1 MSRVALGERD
11 AALEL
16 LRSLKGRKL
25 GLIPVGDTGFDAI
38 WDDPAFQAICKDLAA
53 EEPQTSAAPV
63 AFRLKDPKLIPE
75 GIAYDA
81 KRKRFFIGS
90 VAQRKIV
97 MSDGKGDARDF
108 SSSSDKLDCVLGLT
122 VDAAHG
128 QLYAVSTNGF
138 MEAAKTDRRNAVV
151 RYDLESG
158 RLLDRFVAPA
168 AMQLNDLA
176 VARDGTLYVTDSAT
190 GTLFRKKPDE
200 VSLTV
205 FGEKGGLRGANGI
218 ALRADGALYV
228 TLSTGIARV
237 DTSTGEA
244 VRLPQPDTVV
254 TGGIDG
260 LYWSEGD
267 LLGIQNVT
275 NPGRVIRIN
284 LAENGNRISGVTV
297 LQSHHHPEF
306 NEPTTG
312 AIVNGTLHVIANSYV
327 GHYQPDG
334 TIKDEAKLKGTAI
347 IAVPLKR

>member
-1 MSRVALGERD
+1 MRISTVSLVIACLACGGTLVGAADDPSAAARASLERIQSSRKDRPGDGLLVFYEAMSRVALGERD

-25 GLIPVGDTGFDAI
+25 GLIPVGDAGFDAI

-75 GIAYDA
+75 GIAYDT

-90 VAQRKIV
+90 VAHRKIV

-190 GTLFRKKPDE
+190 GTLFRKNPDE
-200 VSLTV
+200 VSL
-205 FGEKGGLRGANGI
+205 
-218 ALRADGALYV
+218 
-228 TLSTGIARV
+228 
-237 DTSTGEA
+237 
-244 VRLPQPDTVV
+244 
-254 TGGIDG
+254 
-260 LYWSEGD
+260 
-267 LLGIQNVT
+267 
-275 NPGRVIRIN
+275 
-284 LAENGNRISGVTV
+284 
-297 LQSHHHPEF
+297 
-306 NEPTTG
+306 
-312 AIVNGTLHVIANSYV
+312 
-327 GHYQPDG
+327 
-334 TIKDEAKLKGTAI
+334 
-347 IAVPLKR
+347 